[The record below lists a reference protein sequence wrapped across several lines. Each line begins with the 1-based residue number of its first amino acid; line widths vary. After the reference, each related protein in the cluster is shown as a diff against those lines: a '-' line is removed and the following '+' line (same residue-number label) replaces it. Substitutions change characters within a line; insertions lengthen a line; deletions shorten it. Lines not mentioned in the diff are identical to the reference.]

1 MPKLSNEKSVDK
13 EGAKVKKAI
22 EIVEQARKTS
32 RLNTGDIISE
42 VFDDFIELHGDRVF
56 GDDKAIIGGIATIDN
71 TAVTV
76 IGNQKEHDLK
86 GNIERNFG
94 SPHPEGYRKS
104 LRLMK
109 QAEKFQR
116 PIVTFINT
124 AGAYCGVEAEKRGQG
139 EAIARN
145 LLEMSQLKV
154 PILSIIIGEG
164 GSGGALALAM
174 GNEVWMMEHSMY
186 SVLSP
191 EGFSSILWK
200 DASRAKE
207 AAEVMKLTPDDL
219 MHLDVIDKI
228 IPETNEGNPLNHEQI
243 LSVMK
248 RDILSFLHDSSKK
261 TISQLIQE
269 RYDKFRAY

>member
-1 MPKLSNEKSVDK
+1 MV
-13 EGAKVKKAI
+13 KAI
-22 EIVEQARKTS
+22 EIVERARKIS
-32 RLNTGDIISE
+32 RLNTLDIVSE
-42 VFDDFIELHGDRVF
+42 IFEDFIELHGDRLF
-56 GDDKAIIGGIATIDN
+56 RDDKAIVGGIATLN
-71 TAVTV
+71 GTAVTV

-86 GNIERNFG
+86 ENIRRNFG

-109 QAEKFQR
+109 QAEKFNR
-116 PIVTFINT
+116 PVINFINT
-124 AGAYCGVEAEKRGQG
+124 AGAYCGVEAEDRGQG

-154 PILSIIIGEG
+154 PILSIILGEG

-174 GNEVWMMEHSMY
+174 GNEVWMMENSMY

-219 MHLDVIDKI
+219 MDLSVIDKI
-228 IPETNEGNPLNHEQI
+228 IPESHEGENLTQQQVLLTLKTEI
-243 LSVMK
+243 VDFLSAA
-248 RDILSFLHDSSKK
+248 SKK
-261 TISQLIQE
+261 TSTELINE
-269 RYDKFRAY
+269 RYEKFRAF

>member
-1 MPKLSNEKSVDK
+1 ME
-13 EGAKVKKAI
+13 KAI
-22 EIVEQARKTS
+22 EIVERARKVS
-32 RLNTGDIISE
+32 RLNTLDIVSE
-42 VFDDFIELHGDRVF
+42 IFEDFIELHGDRLF
-56 GDDKAIIGGIATIDN
+56 RDDKAIVGGIATLND

-86 GNIERNFG
+86 ENIRRNFG

-109 QAEKFQR
+109 QAEKFNR
-116 PIVTFINT
+116 PVINFVNT
-124 AGAYCGVEAEKRGQG
+124 AGAYCGVEAEDRGQG

-154 PILSIIIGEG
+154 PILSIILGEG

-174 GNEVWMMEHSMY
+174 GNEVWMMENSMY

-219 MHLDVIDKI
+219 MNLSVIDKI
-228 IPETNEGNPLNHEQI
+228 IPETNKGESLPQEQI
-243 LSVMK
+243 LATLK
-248 RDILSFLHDSSKK
+248 TEITAFLSAASKK
-261 TISQLIQE
+261 TAVELMNE
-269 RYDKFRAY
+269 RYEKFRAF